1 MGIKDSFIN
10 MISFIKIKYTNID
23 TKLTELKNT
32 VTSLSTNFDN
42 LSNEFNDIGGVV
54 DYTDKISFNTTNL
67 NNKWSTSIK
76 KVGHTVN
83 FIINITVNA
92 TSTNIAELG
101 TLPEE
106 VLTKNQLFA
115 TQLAIMDIHVIFI
128 LILMEHLDLIDLI
141 NLHGLKVMVF
151 ENVLIMSYD

>member
-1 MGIKDSFIN
+1 MGMKDSFIN

-54 DYTDKISFNTTNL
+54 DYTDKISFNITNL

-83 FIINITVNA
+83 FIIDITVNA

-106 VLTKNQLFA
+106 VLTKKSIVCNTISNNGYPCYIYIDPDGTFGFNRSDK
-115 TQLAIMDIHVIFI
+115 LAWTKGDGIRECFNYV
-128 LILMEHLDLIDLI
+128 
-141 NLHGLKVMVF
+141 V
-151 ENVLIMSYD
+151 